1 MEVLVEDGP
10 NSNPGNHSHM
20 QDRNVIIKMA
30 VATLA
35 GLLAYI
41 TAIFTTVLDL
51 SILWRNIWLGF
62 CLVFF
67 VIALSAVFHLC
78 GDLNSDHSVPDEQKP
93 KEQ

>member
-1 MEVLVEDGP
+1 
-10 NSNPGNHSHM
+10 M
-20 QDRNVIIKMA
+20 QDRVVMIKMV

-41 TAIFTTVLDL
+41 TAMFTTMLDL

-67 VIALSAVFHLC
+67 ITALTAVFYLC
-78 GDLNSDHSVPDEQKP
+78 GDLNSDHNAPEQQKP

>member
-1 MEVLVEDGP
+1 
-10 NSNPGNHSHM
+10 M
-20 QDRNVIIKMA
+20 QDRVVMIKMV

-35 GLLAYI
+35 GLLAYV

-67 VIALSAVFHLC
+67 VTALSAVFYLC
-78 GDLNSDHSVPDEQKP
+78 GDLNSDHSVPEERNP

>member
-1 MEVLVEDGP
+1 
-10 NSNPGNHSHM
+10 M
-20 QDRNVIIKMA
+20 QDRVVIMKMV

-35 GLLAYI
+35 GLLAYV

-51 SILWRNIWLGF
+51 TILWRNIWLGF
-62 CLVFF
+62 CLGFF
-67 VIALSAVFHLC
+67 VIALGAVFYLC

>member
-1 MEVLVEDGP
+1 
-10 NSNPGNHSHM
+10 M
-20 QDRNVIIKMA
+20 QDRVVMMKMV

-35 GLLAYI
+35 GLLAYV

-67 VIALSAVFHLC
+67 VIALTAVFYLC
-78 GDLNSDHSVPDEQKP
+78 GDLNSDHSVPDEQKS
-93 KEQ
+93 KER